1 MNDLKSSIHYSFHNN
16 FLHQITFKRAE
27 RAILWRWDYFSD
39 FSTALQWISEEV
51 LPGVFYYLLLLFWSL
66 GLQTVQT
73 CGRCFYS
80 SPGYCLEVTKRILFF
95 RSIATSG
102 KPLILDLPVERY
114 LERLVLALYQYL
126 VLDFIQ
132 YSLKLTRFV
141 TVVHCSLNSS
151 NWITIMK
158 TINYLSQ
165 ELSGLWCG
173 LHRSHCTVW
182 SGQHN
187 TERSL
192 QGKSAISEMNTIKI
206 LVHY

>member
-27 RAILWRWDYFSD
+27 RAILGRWDYFSD

-80 SPGYCLEVTKRILFF
+80 SPGYCLEVTKWILFV

-102 KPLILDLPVERY
+102 KPLILDLPVEKY

-141 TVVHCSLNSS
+141 TVVHCSLN
-151 NWITIMK
+151 
-158 TINYLSQ
+158 
-165 ELSGLWCG
+165 
-173 LHRSHCTVW
+173 
-182 SGQHN
+182 
-187 TERSL
+187 
-192 QGKSAISEMNTIKI
+192 
-206 LVHY
+206 